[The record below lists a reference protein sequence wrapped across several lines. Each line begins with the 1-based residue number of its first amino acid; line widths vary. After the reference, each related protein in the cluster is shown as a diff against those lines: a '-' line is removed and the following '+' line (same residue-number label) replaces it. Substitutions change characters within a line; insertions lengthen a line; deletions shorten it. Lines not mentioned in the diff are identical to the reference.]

1 MAMTTPCPGCFV
13 YFSPDGFSRHILNT
27 TNPACRSIFEQ
38 IIRAA
43 AAPDPDDE
51 ALGDSLAG
59 YETGD
64 EMEVNLDTSGGA
76 DGGASDDIDVAW
88 LDHEGNQPERGSE
101 VPDADEFP
109 WDGEEDDEGGI
120 IPEDDGALESDGDEE
135 PWPPPAVPGDFDL
148 DQSPLPAQPPQPVDE
163 NANTATGGEPVKPF
177 VETLQSSRAG
187 EPLPEHVLEPGYS
200 GYKTGLAGGNNQWA
214 PFNSKLDWE
223 LARWAKVRGPGS
235 TAVSDLL
242 GIMLQDKLGLS
253 YKNSRE
259 LNQIIDTDLPNDR
272 PRFERRDI
280 KIAGETFDIFYRNPL
295 ECVKALFADPEFAGD
310 LLLRPERHFADASKT
325 DQLYH
330 EMNTGRWW
338 WDTQQALDIKKP
350 GGTIVPVII
359 SSDKTQVTL
368 FGSKQAY
375 PVYLTIGNIPKNC
388 PCASGAV
395 VNLFHACMRK
405 ILAPLTKAGI
415 DARDYPK
422 QLLVTGIKSTSCPKC
437 KVTKEDL
444 GNPTAPLENR
454 DLEGVLRALM
464 PVSGDPLE
472 FTRACK
478 HNGIKPVVHPFWE
491 DLPYV
496 NIYRSITSDILHQV
510 YQGIVK
516 HLISWIEKLY
526 GPEEIDERCKRFPP
540 NHHIRLFMNG
550 ISSLSRVTGREHSQ
564 MCSFLLGLIAESPS
578 LRVSHSV
585 SAEDQK
591 RVVRAVKA
599 LLDFAFLSQYPVH
612 STTTLQQLQD
622 ALRRFHQDMDVFITV
637 GIRTNMNFPKLH
649 SFLHYVS
656 MIKLFGTTDNY
667 NTEYTERLHI
677 DLAKDAYRATNHKN
691 EYSQMTIWLERKK
704 RFFGTRT
711 SGYSPYC
718 RPGTSSE
725 NDEASDRRSVAISR
739 LVDDYGAKHF
749 TIALARFIVMIRNPD
764 LRTNRLIEDK
774 ASDLHMYLSSVPVYH
789 VAKFI
794 AKYPAQADDE
804 STTLDSIHAKP
815 ARKNPTRNK
824 EVVPGR
830 FDTALIRDSGTA
842 TAGDGLTD
850 YRVGQV
856 RVIFSIPERSILR
869 LFHGLKPPKY
879 LAYIEWFTPF
889 RQTPEPDHGL
899 YRLKRA
905 YDPGGGRLVS
915 VIPLVSIRQ
924 SVHLFPHFPRQVLQ
938 EWASHNVLD
947 TCDNFLLNSQTD
959 RYGFAR
965 LR

>member
-1 MAMTTPCPGCFV
+1 MSSG
-13 YFSPDGFSRHILNT
+13 
-27 TNPACRSIFEQ
+27 SIR
-38 IIRAA
+38 IA
-43 AAPDPDDE
+43 
-51 ALGDSLAG
+51 
-59 YETGD
+59 
-64 EMEVNLDTSGGA
+64 
-76 DGGASDDIDVAW
+76 
-88 LDHEGNQPERGSE
+88 
-101 VPDADEFP
+101 
-109 WDGEEDDEGGI
+109 
-120 IPEDDGALESDGDEE
+120 
-135 PWPPPAVPGDFDL
+135 
-148 DQSPLPAQPPQPVDE
+148 
-163 NANTATGGEPVKPF
+163 
-177 VETLQSSRAG
+177 QSS
-187 EPLPEHVLEPGYS
+187 
-200 GYKTGLAGGNNQWA
+200 W
-214 PFNSKLDWE
+214 
-223 LARWAKVRGPGS
+223 
-235 TAVSDLL
+235 
-242 GIMLQDKLGLS
+242 
-253 YKNSRE
+253 
-259 LNQIIDTDLPNDR
+259 
-272 PRFERRDI
+272 
-280 KIAGETFDIFYRNPL
+280 
-295 ECVKALFADPEFAGD
+295 
-310 LLLRPERHFADASKT
+310 
-325 DQLYH
+325 
-330 EMNTGRWW
+330 
-338 WDTQQALDIKKP
+338 
-350 GGTIVPVII
+350 
-359 SSDKTQVTL
+359 
-368 FGSKQAY
+368 
-375 PVYLTIGNIPKNC
+375 
-388 PCASGAV
+388 
-395 VNLFHACMRK
+395 
-405 ILAPLTKAGI
+405 
-415 DARDYPK
+415 
-422 QLLVTGIKSTSCPKC
+422 
-437 KVTKEDL
+437 
-444 GNPTAPLENR
+444 
-454 DLEGVLRALM
+454 
-464 PVSGDPLE
+464 
-472 FTRACK
+472 
-478 HNGIKPVVHPFWE
+478 
-491 DLPYV
+491 
-496 NIYRSITSDILHQV
+496 SITSDILHQV
-510 YQGIVK
+510 YRVSSSIY
-516 HLISWIEKLY
+516 LWIEKLY

-691 EYSQMTIWLERKK
+691 EYSQMTIWLERKEK
-704 RFFGTRT
+704 ILRHEKFIRWRELTIETPSTLVQRQVILPT
-711 SGYSPYC
+711 VAPE
-718 RPGTSSE
+718 RQVKMTKHPTV
-725 NDEASDRRSVAISR
+725 RSVAISR

>member
-1 MAMTTPCPGCFV
+1 M
-13 YFSPDGFSRHILNT
+13 
-27 TNPACRSIFEQ
+27 
-38 IIRAA
+38 
-43 AAPDPDDE
+43 
-51 ALGDSLAG
+51 
-59 YETGD
+59 
-64 EMEVNLDTSGGA
+64 GGA

-88 LDHEGNQPERGSE
+88 LDREGNQPECGSE

-163 NANTATGGEPVKPF
+163 NANTTTGGEPVKPF

-223 LARWAKVRGPGS
+223 LVRWAKVRGPGS

-242 GIMLQDKLGLS
+242 GIDGLQDKLGLS

-350 GGTIVPVII
+350 GGTIVLVII

-375 PVYLTIGNIPKNC
+375 PVYLTIGNIPKNVRRK
-388 PCASGAV
+388 PSRRAHILLAYLPTTKLKHIASVPARRRAV

-415 DARDYPK
+415 DGEPMASGDG
-422 QLLVTGIKSTSCPKC
+422 LLVTGIKSTSCPKC

-454 DLEGVLRALM
+454 DLEGVLRALAL
-464 PVSGDPLE
+464 VSGDPLE

-526 GPEEIDERCKRFPP
+526 GPEEIDERCKQFPP

-691 EYSQMTIWLERKK
+691 EYSQMTIWLERKEK
-704 RFFGTRT
+704 ILRHEKFIRWRELTIETPSTLVQHQVILPTVAPERQVKMT
-711 SGYSPYC
+711 KHP
-718 RPGTSSE
+718 TV
-725 NDEASDRRSVAISR
+725 RSVAISR
-739 LVDDYGAKHF
+739 LIDDYGAKHF